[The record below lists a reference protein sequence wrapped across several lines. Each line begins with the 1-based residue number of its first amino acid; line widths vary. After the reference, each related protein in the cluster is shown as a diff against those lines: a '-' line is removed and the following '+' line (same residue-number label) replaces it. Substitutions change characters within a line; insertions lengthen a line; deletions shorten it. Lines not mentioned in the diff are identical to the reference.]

1 VIAEN
6 SFGSDT
12 TNGYSSIVT
21 YTTPTPAQSPSNL
34 TAVPSGTNN
43 NSATLDWTAP
53 VDTGTHGVSGYKIER
68 QENGG
73 AWATLV
79 DTTNTSSTFTDST
92 LAQSIN
98 YGYRVYTLT
107 NNNTMVSSTTTN
119 TVSLEMLD
127 ITFTIGVTA
136 IGGSTIA
143 IQPDVLY
150 SDGSHPPTVTQIRIF
165 ENSAYETDVTNT
177 PQLLTLNI
185 TNGFDIMY
193 AYTPVESTYF
203 AIATL
208 ENGGTTQWTS
218 NSVIVTP
225 TAPFTG
231 DLTIDEVR
239 EQDEPNA
246 GANWSESE
254 LSLEIQPAG
263 SDVIIRYQ
271 PEGSVVLNTTTGICI
286 TNCPSIVGYASVT
299 QAITHLQDWAWS
311 DAPYTSSQ
319 IGLDAN
325 KDYYISIYIA
335 PNFSPMSSAAMPNGY
350 PPITVDGD
358 LVQITCT
365 PAQQA
370 MGCQPGNIPTG
381 YPSDIAIKSVA
392 SPNAPPSL
400 GIDQLGNLFGMPLVF
415 VFVIGLAAVFTSRS
429 AQMGV
434 IIIVACVGIMI
445 YLNYITFDFAE
456 GLNST
461 NATFA
466 LIVIIMVVGF
476 FIGKRYS

>member
-1 VIAEN
+1 MI
-6 SFGSDT
+6 
-12 TNGYSSIVT
+12 
-21 YTTPTPAQSPSNL
+21 
-34 TAVPSGTNN
+34 
-43 NSATLDWTAP
+43 
-53 VDTGTHGVSGYKIER
+53 
-68 QENGG
+68 
-73 AWATLV
+73 
-79 DTTNTSSTFTDST
+79 
-92 LAQSIN
+92 
-98 YGYRVYTLT
+98 
-107 NNNTMVSSTTTN
+107 SSTTTN

-127 ITFTIGVTA
+127 ITFTIGATA
-136 IGGSTIA
+136 IGGSTVA

-218 NSVIVTP
+218 NSVTVTP

-231 DLTIDEVR
+231 DLTIQEVR
-239 EQDEPNA
+239 EQDDPNV

-254 LSLEIQPAG
+254 LTLEIQPAG

-271 PEGSVVLNTTTGICI
+271 PEGSTIINTTDGSCTA
-286 TNCPSIVGYASVT
+286 NCPSIVGYSSVT
-299 QAITHLQDWAWS
+299 QAITHLQNWTWS
-311 DAPYTSSQ
+311 GAPYTSPAV
-319 IGLDAN
+319 GLDAN

-335 PNFSPMSSAAMPNGY
+335 PTFDHPT
-350 PPITVDGD
+350 ITVDGD
-358 LVQITCT
+358 PLTLTCT
-365 PAQQA
+365 PAEYA
-370 MGCQPGNIPTG
+370 MGCQPGNIPHG
-381 YPSDIAIKSVA
+381 YPSDIAIKSIA

-415 VFVIGLAAVFTSRS
+415 VFVIGLAAVFTGRS

-434 IIIVACVGIMI
+434 IIIAACIGIMI
-445 YLNYITFDFAE
+445 YLGYITFDFDA
-456 GLNST
+456 GVNST

-466 LIVIIMVVGF
+466 LIVVICIVGV